1 MQQLLF
7 TRCAIQCCIRRAGQ
21 LAERRTPFLQLQIHS
36 LNNVLEFAKHT
47 WVWALAP
54 ASKLAAAAR
63 ATNWLISKGSG
74 ASGTAQRSRGANVM
88 RNKAY
93 VHVLEVG
100 YTLTGLENCNCSGT
114 MAATSIY
121 SSQEA
126 RQCVDVV
133 YQGPRNRLPA
143 ACHYAL
149 DASMAIFSRCKLA
162 SRDHYRLH
170 GSSPSTTAAGSPP
183 AIYEHVCAWNR
194 LRVLVLLSLIH
205 I

>member
-1 MQQLLF
+1 M
-7 TRCAIQCCIRRAGQ
+7 
-21 LAERRTPFLQLQIHS
+21 
-36 LNNVLEFAKHT
+36 LEFAKHT

-149 DASMAIFSRCKLA
+149 DASMAIRRTWTTNRRSPYATKHLQSHELPNPPHRCFVSVSA
-162 SRDHYRLH
+162 RFQQH
-170 GSSPSTTAAGSPP
+170 SSCVYISGCSLCSGQAQVPSM
-183 AIYEHVCAWNR
+183 
-194 LRVLVLLSLIH
+194 
-205 I
+205 